1 MFNRRIPR
9 SKQQILREALWPSM
23 GARRLASY
31 YKHRIG
37 RLPGT
42 PSSIASGF
50 ATGVAI
56 SITPFIG
63 LHVLLGGV
71 IAWLTRASLIAMVVG
86 TLVGNPWTF
95 PFIWLATYKIGRV
108 MMGHAEIGDIK
119 KVSGAEYL
127 PAFDLAHLIS
137 NPVDL
142 LLPLLVGSVPAALAL
157 WLVSYYVCRHLVTK
171 YRAGRLARI
180 LGKHKV
186 AV

>member
-63 LHVLLGGV
+63 LHILLGGV

-86 TLVGNPWTF
+86 TLAGNPWTF
-95 PFIWLATYKIGRV
+95 PFIWLATYKLGQT
-108 MMGHAEIGDIK
+108 MMGQVAIGHTK
-119 KVSGAEYL
+119 KLSGHQDL

-137 NPVDL
+137 KPVDL
-142 LLPLLVGSVPAALAL
+142 LLPLTVGSIPAALTL
-157 WLVSYYVCRHLVTK
+157 WFLCYYVCRHLVTK

-180 LGKHKV
+180 LGKDKV
-186 AV
+186 AA